1 MSVSSS
7 DLGTTSADAPARTP
21 LLRLLQ
27 SALVT
32 FLALP
37 VPALSL
43 CLSIVALMAANQML
57 VSGPGGPGWP

>member
-7 DLGTTSADAPARTP
+7 DLGTTSANAPARTP
-21 LLRLLQ
+21 LLRLPQ
-27 SALVT
+27 FALVM
-32 FLALP
+32 FLAVS

>member
-7 DLGTTSADAPARTP
+7 DLETTSANAPVRTP
-21 LLRLLQ
+21 LLKLPHF
-27 SALVT
+27 ALVT
-32 FLALP
+32 FLAVS

-43 CLSIVALMAANQML
+43 CLSIVALMAANQIL